1 MLVVLVAV
9 NLSSRQLEGQA
20 TQGKLRGYY
29 GSGNKVKKR
38 APPVWIFKI
47 KEILVVYFGSFST
60 VEAKVIV
67 MKYIY
72 QMVEFR
78 VFVPQY

>member
-1 MLVVLVAV
+1 MGWLWLWLYTSQVG
-9 NLSSRQLEGQA
+9 NWRDRQGRA
-20 TQGKLRGYY
+20 KYY

-67 MKYIY
+67 MEYIF